1 MTGAIIWPSLNML
14 CMPAGPKQ
22 GRPSTKAVGA
32 LQRKAEPAE
41 NWQGFKTKGSKKTV
55 AAAVTKSSGSGQ
67 RPVEGKRKAPEKRP
81 SVIMRKQRSL
91 GK

>member
-1 MTGAIIWPSLNML
+1 MAMVLRVVHVS
-14 CMPAGPKQ
+14 AGPKQ
-22 GRPSTKAVGA
+22 SKPSNKAVVA

-55 AAAVTKSSGSGQ
+55 AGAVTKSTSAGQ

-81 SVIMRKQRSL
+81 SVAMRKQRSL
-91 GK
+91 AK